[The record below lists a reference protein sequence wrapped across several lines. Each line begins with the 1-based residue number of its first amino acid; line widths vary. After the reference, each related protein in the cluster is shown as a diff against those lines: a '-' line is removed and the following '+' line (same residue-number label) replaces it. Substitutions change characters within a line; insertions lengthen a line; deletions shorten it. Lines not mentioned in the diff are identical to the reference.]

1 MPFRSHLG
9 RDIDVRHV
17 PNVLIIAITLL
28 AGGVAVLMWLSDG
41 PAEAIFFAPAYAFVT
56 WGLLREVDPDHN
68 WTALVSAVV
77 AATWILT
84 GGAHISVLALGVLM
98 VVGRI
103 VTESTGRRPLM
114 TDLVA
119 LLIAGLAAYRV
130 EGWVAAF
137 GLAIALYLDV
147 RFAESPRPAQIWVS
161 AGIAAGATLM
171 ATLTDA
177 FPDTVPGIDPV
188 IAIVAGTLALALVV
202 REPAEPISQV
212 DARHKSFMSQDRLHA
227 SRSLLGVLVFAIS
240 LLTGDNAEG
249 LVPTLAAL
257 LLVVISNEVELAR
270 RRRL

>member
-1 MPFRSHLG
+1 
-9 RDIDVRHV
+9 
-17 PNVLIIAITLL
+17 
-28 AGGVAVLMWLSDG
+28 
-41 PAEAIFFAPAYAFVT
+41 
-56 WGLLREVDPDHN
+56 
-68 WTALVSAVV
+68 
-77 AATWILT
+77 
-84 GGAHISVLALGVLM
+84 
-98 VVGRI
+98 
-103 VTESTGRRPLM
+103 M

-137 GLAIALYLDV
+137 GLAIALYLDD

-177 FPDTVPGIDPV
+177 FPDTVPGIHPV

-257 LLVVISNEVELAR
+257 LLVVISNEVELVR
-270 RRRL
+270 RRKL